1 MTSDTGGPIKLNEPT
16 YRVIASLE
24 RQDIDANGKAVA
36 LQPDM
41 LLRADIILE
50 RRSLIDWLLSPLRS
64 VRM

>member
-1 MTSDTGGPIKLNEPT
+1 LALCEPAYKVT
-16 YRVIASLE
+16 AALD
-24 RQDIDANGKAVA
+24 RQDIDANGRRVP

-50 RRSLIDWLLSPLRS
+50 RRALTSWILEPLLS